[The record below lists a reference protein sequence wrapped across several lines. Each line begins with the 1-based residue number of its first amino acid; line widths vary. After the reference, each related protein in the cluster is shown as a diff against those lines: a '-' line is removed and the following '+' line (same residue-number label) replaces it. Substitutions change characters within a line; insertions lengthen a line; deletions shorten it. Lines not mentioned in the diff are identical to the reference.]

1 MDLLFGEKCI
11 IFVLAKR
18 REPINKGFS
27 PLFSYE
33 NGRKNHCFTK
43 HIGKFICRSGFSTG
57 FCGFFSGQVGAHI
70 DDIEIR
76 KVKRYLFSTL
86 HFLQFRVTTQVTF
99 HWKRNVP
106 HVARGRVTQRKENTL
121 YIIGHQLTLVLARK
135 TKTGKTPCAWC
146 KMALT
151 SHWYCDWLRIPRAS
165 SGIFSQSQ
173 HHPIGFCI
181 KHKAINRKNNCSA
194 GNITEYSVRRMDN
207 SILFAAVRLVQ
218 SWKG

>member
-18 REPINKGFS
+18 REPIDKGFS
-27 PLFSYE
+27 PLFSCE
-33 NGRKNHCFTK
+33 NAPKNHYFTK
-43 HIGKFICRSGFSTG
+43 HIENSIIRSGFSKC
-57 FCGFFSGQVGAHI
+57 FCGNFSGQVGARI
-70 DDIEIR
+70 DDIGFR

-86 HFLQFRVTTQVTF
+86 HFFILGNYSGGCKTMYRTLLEGV
-99 HWKRNVP
+99 WLS
-106 HVARGRVTQRKENTL
+106 GRRTPYI
-121 YIIGHQLTLVLARK
+121 YIIGNQLTLVIERK

-151 SHWYCDWLRIPRAS
+151 SHWYCDWLRILRAS

-181 KHKAINRKNNCSA
+181 KHKAINRK
-194 GNITEYSVRRMDN
+194 
-207 SILFAAVRLVQ
+207 
-218 SWKG
+218 